1 MHYLYILK
9 STANRRLYIGYTADL
24 KGRLAQHNSGNSRAT
39 KAGKPYELVYYE
51 AYRAKSDALKRERQL
66 KQFKQAY
73 TRLKQRL
80 IASSAEQ
87 N

>member
-1 MHYLYILK
+1 MHHLYILK
-9 STANRRLYIGYTADL
+9 STANSKLYIGYTADL
-24 KGRLAQHNSGNSRAT
+24 KARLAQHNSGKSRAT
-39 KAGKPYELVYYE
+39 KAEKPYKLVYYE
-51 AYRAKSDALKRERQL
+51 AYRAKSDTLKRERQL

-80 IASSAEQ
+80 IGSCAEQ